1 MCEAGPGAGTVN
13 SAKLLMLSGVG
24 PAEHLQS
31 LGIQVQT
38 GTTGTNWYKLVQI
51 GTTCTNWYN
60 LYKLVQLVQIGTNWY
75 KLVQTG
81 TNWYTLVQTGA
92 NWYKLVQTYEVED
105 EPEADS
111 VLYSSKLLGQKIC
124 TNIMFS
130 Y

>member
-1 MCEAGPGAGTVN
+1 
-13 SAKLLMLSGVG
+13 MLGQLNTFSHWV
-24 PAEHLQS
+24 S
-31 LGIQVQT
+31 R
-38 GTTGTNWYKLVQI
+38 
-51 GTTCTNWYN
+51 
-60 LYKLVQLVQIGTNWY
+60 YKLVQLVQIGTNWYKLVQLVQIGTNWYKLVQTGANWY